1 MESKQMSVMLDR
13 NIVGS
18 ILRRSWSFYSVF
30 KHAEWVS
37 IENES
42 DQVS

>member
-1 MESKQMSVMLDR
+1 MSAVLDR
-13 NIVGS
+13 NVVGS